1 MLHATDDDPAG
12 LKAAGRDYWLLT
24 ARGIDV
30 RKLILTDGEQAFND
44 PADAYS
50 AAPTSLAATLAAVDI
65 APPLAAHLIA
75 DSVSRRR
82 EQLSDGN
89 LYAIVGT
96 ARELGTIIAAAPAD
110 QRAELMVAAAAMLAD
125 CGPRGSGS
133 LSRVGHDDDQRGRP
147 ILGQP
152 ANSSGSAIWSSRTE
166 QPSPPQRTIGPCRTA
181 DADDVTTGPDPHGA
195 AASATIV
202 QQVHERLTSAAAAL
216 ATLRHSTDE
225 HDRSAS
231 TDSEHDNDRLSS
243 ETAST
248 REQHSREEDLRRGV
262 RLDDSERER

>member
-1 MLHATDDDPAG
+1 MT
-12 LKAAGRDYWLLT
+12 T
-24 ARGIDV
+24 N
-30 RKLILTDGEQAFND
+30 E
-44 PADAYS
+44 
-50 AAPTSLAATLAAVDI
+50 AAPSWDNQRTATTPPSGAAER
-65 APPLAAHLIA
+65 
-75 DSVSRRR
+75 SN
-82 EQLSDGN
+82 Q
-89 LYAIVGT
+89 
-96 ARELGTIIAAAPAD
+96 AR
-110 QRAELMVAAAAMLAD
+110 
-125 CGPRGSGS
+125 
-133 LSRVGHDDDQRGRP
+133 H
-147 ILGQP
+147 
-152 ANSSGSAIWSSRTE
+152 TE
-166 QPSPPQRTIGPCRTA
+166 QTDLPTA